1 MPVLRS
7 GSRRGRGGAAA
18 AGKQQLNPSEAG
30 GAIAT
35 RTRRRR
41 AAAAAAA
48 VAEPVDNG
56 QRRGKAVDEV
66 GVAVAAAN
74 KEVEN
79 NINLNRLLA
88 GKEEVAEKP
97 MDGFDSGARSAD
109 KAPAGEDEGSTG
121 PLPERVQVGGSPVYR
136 LERKLGKGGFGQV
149 YVGRRVSAGSS
160 NDITTGPGAVEVAL
174 KFEHRTSKGCN
185 YGPPYEWQVY

>member
-7 GSRRGRGGAAA
+7 GARRGQGAGAAEKQE
-18 AGKQQLNPSEAG
+18 KQQSNPNEAG

-48 VAEPVDNG
+48 VAEPADNG
-56 QRRGKAVDEV
+56 QRFEKAIDEL
-66 GVAVAAAN
+66 GVAVASAH

-79 NINLNRLLA
+79 NINHNRLLE

-97 MDGFDSGARSAD
+97 MGEFDSGARSAD
-109 KAPAGEDEGSTG
+109 KAPAGEEEGSTA
-121 PLPERVQVGGSPVYR
+121 PLPERVCPLLY
-136 LERKLGKGGFGQV
+136 
-149 YVGRRVSAGSS
+149 
-160 NDITTGPGAVEVAL
+160 
-174 KFEHRTSKGCN
+174 H
-185 YGPPYEWQVY
+185 

>member
-7 GSRRGRGGAAA
+7 GARRGRGGGASEKQKPQE
-18 AGKQQLNPSEAG
+18 KQQSNPIQVG

-48 VAEPVDNG
+48 VAEPADNG
-56 QRRGKAVDEV
+56 QQLEKAIDEL
-66 GVAVAAAN
+66 GIAVASAR

-79 NINLNRLLA
+79 NINHNRLLE

-97 MDGFDSGARSAD
+97 MDEFDSGGRSAD
-109 KAPAGEDEGSTG
+109 KAPAGEEEGSTA
-121 PLPERVQVGGSPVYR
+121 PLPERVCPLLY
-136 LERKLGKGGFGQV
+136 
-149 YVGRRVSAGSS
+149 
-160 NDITTGPGAVEVAL
+160 
-174 KFEHRTSKGCN
+174 H
-185 YGPPYEWQVY
+185 